1 MTNVSLLKQ
10 PQRSFELKRKLLVK
24 KTKNIQSKGRLAAN
38 SNDADYL
45 LGCGVGGYDNE
56 NGNDGLVV
64 IVDSGL
70 SPKKLIRRKFY
81 FNEGKIQTYS
91 VVGIKPSSKMEHRID

>member
-1 MTNVSLLKQ
+1 MKQDPLKLNIKLPINRRPSGTQRWKNKTQLCERDEVFSNSLQNVMTNVSLLKQ

-45 LGCGVGGYDNE
+45 LGCGVGGYDN
-56 NGNDGLVV
+56 
-64 IVDSGL
+64 
-70 SPKKLIRRKFY
+70 
-81 FNEGKIQTYS
+81 
-91 VVGIKPSSKMEHRID
+91 